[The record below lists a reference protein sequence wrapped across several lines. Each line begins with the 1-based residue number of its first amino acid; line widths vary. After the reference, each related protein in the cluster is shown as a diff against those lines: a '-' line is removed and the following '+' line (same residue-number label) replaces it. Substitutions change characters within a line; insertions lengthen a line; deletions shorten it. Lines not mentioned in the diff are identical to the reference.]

1 MIHLR
6 EMIIIS
12 SPRNGTNFYCECVRQ
27 IEGALGLFEIFNPS
41 AVFGVR
47 EPPLLAHFAEALGHD
62 IDGARDKRLARGGK
76 LHFNAPAALPAIGQV
91 GEMWDVVAL
100 MEYPSAK
107 AFVEI
112 ATAPEVAEF
121 GVHREA
127 GLAGQ
132 LLIPCFPR

>member
-1 MIHLR
+1 MQV
-6 EMIIIS
+6 ENAVY
-12 SPRNGTNFYCECVRQ
+12 PTGEQ
-27 IEGALGLFEIFNPS
+27 IGALVALPETGPVVMLNLLKFKDKAAYKDGRDTTLTGREAYMLYGELMS
-41 AVFGVR
+41 AFV
-47 EPPLLAHFAEALGHD
+47 
-62 IDGARDKRLARGGK
+62 LARGGK
-76 LHFNAPAALPAIGQV
+76 LHFNAPASAPVIGQV

-112 ATAPEVAEF
+112 ATSPEVAEF

-132 LLIPCFPR
+132 LLIPCFPK

>member
-1 MIHLR
+1 MQVENAVYPTGEQL
-6 EMIIIS
+6 
-12 SPRNGTNFYCECVRQ
+12 
-27 IEGALGLFEIFNPS
+27 GALIASPETGPVVMLNLLKFRDRAAYKDGRETTLTGREAYMKYGELMS
-41 AVFGVR
+41 AFV
-47 EPPLLAHFAEALGHD
+47 
-62 IDGARDKRLARGGK
+62 LARGGK
-76 LHFNAPAALPAIGQV
+76 LHFNAPAAQPVIGQV

-112 ATAPEVAEF
+112 ATAPAVAEF

>member
-1 MIHLR
+1 MNVENAVYPKGTQLAALMALPEAGPIVMLNLLKFRDRAEYRDGRATTLTGR
-6 EMIIIS
+6 EAYMLYGEQMAPFVI
-12 SPRNGTNFYCECVRQ
+12 
-27 IEGALGLFEIFNPS
+27 
-41 AVFGVR
+41 
-47 EPPLLAHFAEALGHD
+47 
-62 IDGARDKRLARGGK
+62 ARGGK
-76 LHFNAPAALPAIGQV
+76 MHFTGDIGALAIGEV

-112 ATAPEVAEF
+112 ATSPEVAGF

-132 LLIPCFPR
+132 LLIQCTQRA

>member
-1 MIHLR
+1 MQV
-6 EMIIIS
+6 ENAVY
-12 SPRNGTNFYCECVRQ
+12 PTGEQ
-27 IEGALGLFEIFNPS
+27 IGALVASPESGPVVMLN
-41 AVFGVR
+41 
-47 EPPLLAHFAEALGHD
+47 LLKF
-62 IDGARDKRLARGGK
+62 RDKAVYKDGRDTTLTGREAYMKYGELMSAFVLARGGK
-76 LHFNAPAALPAIGQV
+76 LHFNAAASAPVIGRV

-112 ATAPEVAEF
+112 ATSPEVAEF

-132 LLIPCFPR
+132 LLIPCFPK

>member
-1 MIHLR
+1 MQV
-6 EMIIIS
+6 ENAVY
-12 SPRNGTNFYCECVRQ
+12 PTGEQ
-27 IEGALGLFEIFNPS
+27 IGALVALPETGPVVMLNLLRFKDKAAYKDGRETTLTGREAYMKYGELMS
-41 AVFGVR
+41 AFV
-47 EPPLLAHFAEALGHD
+47 
-62 IDGARDKRLARGGK
+62 LARGGK
-76 LHFNAPAALPAIGQV
+76 LHFNAPASAPVIGQV

-112 ATAPEVAEF
+112 ATSPEVAEF

-132 LLIPCFPR
+132 LLIPCFPK

>member
-1 MIHLR
+1 MEIENAVYPTGEQLTALVALPASGPVVMLNLLKFR
-6 EMIIIS
+6 E
-12 SPRNGTNFYCECVRQ
+12 RAQYKDGRATELT
-27 IEGALGLFEIFNPS
+27 GFEAYMLYGQLMTRF
-41 AVFGVR
+41 VT
-47 EPPLLAHFAEALGHD
+47 E
-62 IDGARDKRLARGGK
+62 RGGK
-76 LHFNAPAALPAIGQV
+76 LHFTAPAAAPVIGAV

-100 MEYPSAK
+100 MEYPSPQ

-132 LLIPCFPR
+132 MLIPCLPQR